1 MEKFH
6 IKCFDY
12 FAELST
18 RLKLVEE
25 NNNVL
30 LKQIQDYKS
39 FQDDNVRI
47 IHEKQKLVSLF
58 FLREY
63 NIHDFIFLFYCRLR
77 NKI

>member
-6 IKCFDY
+6 IECFDY

-30 LKQIQDYKS
+30 SRQIQDYK
-39 FQDDNVRI
+39 FLQDDNIRI
-47 IHEKQKLVSLF
+47 IHEKQKLVSFF
-58 FLREY
+58 FLRKY
-63 NIHDFIFLFYCRLR
+63 NIHDFIFSFYCRFR
-77 NKI
+77 SKI